1 VERRAEGAGGARREE
16 RLKVSSSEVRFRRSE
31 TRESLSLRRLAGR
44 VHKGQVQE
52 KPQLLLMARWRS
64 RYNCNG
70 SISGF
75 VRLGAKRGWGD
86 EEGVQTCD
94 GDFFFSVD
102 STQGVGVVD

>member
-1 VERRAEGAGGARREE
+1 VERRDEGDEGERREE
-16 RLKVSSSEVRFRRSE
+16 WLKVSSSEVRFKRSE
-31 TRESLSLRRLAGR
+31 IRESLSLRRLAGR

-64 RYNCNG
+64 RYDCNG

-75 VRLGAKRGWGD
+75 VRLGAKRGWGN
-86 EEGVQTCD
+86 EEGVQTCN
-94 GDFFFSVD
+94 GDFFSSID